1 MLIKQLY
8 ILTFGFVD
16 LINSLGFISRINKTQ
31 LHLVSLQ
38 FVCLYLLRCLQLYF
52 SSHHLSQQT
61 ANSENIFRLNL
72 T

>member
-1 MLIKQLY
+1 MFIEQFC

-16 LINSLGFISRINKTQ
+16 LINSLGVISRINKTQ
-31 LHLVSLQ
+31 SHLVSSQ

-52 SSHHLSQQT
+52 SSHHLLSQQT
-61 ANSENIFRLNL
+61 ANSENIS